1 MTNTAVLREDLPN
14 MTFSSYVHCIRKI
27 KLIKFSNIYIY
38 FIYKIGDVLSS
49 YKEGVLIACRQRTVL
64 YPFAVKQMTFA
75 LN

>member
-38 FIYKIGDVLSS
+38 FIYKKVMFWIQSA
-49 YKEGVLIACRQRTVL
+49 YKQGVLIAGI
-64 YPFAVKQMTFA
+64 
-75 LN
+75 LNEI

>member
-38 FIYKIGDVLSS
+38 FIYKISDVLDS
-49 YKEGVLIACRQRTVL
+49 KCL
-64 YPFAVKQMTFA
+64 
-75 LN
+75 

>member
-38 FIYKIGDVLSS
+38 FIYKNKMMFWILGV
-49 YKEGVLIACRQRTVL
+49 YKGGCSMQ
-64 YPFAVKQMTFA
+64 AVF
-75 LN
+75 

>member
-14 MTFSSYVHCIRKI
+14 MTFSSYVDYIRKI

-38 FIYKIGDVLSS
+38 FIYKKGDVLL
-49 YKEGVLIACRQRTVL
+49 YRRVVLNVGRQRTVL
-64 YPFAVKQMTFA
+64 YPFSVKQMTFA

>member
-38 FIYKIGDVLSS
+38 FIYKIGDVLL
-49 YKEGVLIACRQRTVL
+49 YRRVVLNVGRQRTVL

>member
-14 MTFSSYVHCIRKI
+14 MTFSSYVHYIRKI

-38 FIYKIGDVLSS
+38 FIYKIGDVLL
-49 YKEGVLIACRQRTVL
+49 YRRVVLNVGRQRIVL